1 MKKLFV
7 ILILPMIFAACK
19 NENNK
24 AILKEKL
31 SDDKVFNLSEH
42 YSKFKLHDVNFFE
55 IKSSKKQEEL
65 IKLDS
70 VSWKKVW
77 QDSLEFSHF
86 DTCYFY
92 STFKDSSKITILQES
107 EDWSSIIIWYVIYDK
122 EGKLKFK
129 KILAIE
135 GGDGGDYWDTK
146 AKFIKENQWISTT
159 ISSRESF
166 YTHDMEVDDS
176 TVTKYILLPD
186 FSIKSE
192 MIYKKSSH

>member
-1 MKKLFV
+1 MKNI
-7 ILILPMIFAACK
+7 ILILILAMIFTACK

-31 SDDKVFNLSEH
+31 CDDEVFNLSEH
-42 YSKFKLHDVNFFE
+42 YSKFKLHDVNYFE
-55 IKSSKKQEEL
+55 IRASKTKGEL
-65 IKLDS
+65 EKLDS

-77 QDSLEFSHF
+77 QDSLEISHY

-107 EDWSSIIIWYVIYDK
+107 EEWSSTIIWNLIYDK
-122 EGKLKFK
+122 KGKLKFK

-135 GGDGGDYWDTK
+135 GGDGGDYWNTT

-159 ISSRESF
+159 LSSSKDLDTKETDEDRTVIK
-166 YTHDMEVDDS
+166 YT
-176 TVTKYILLPD
+176 ILPD
-186 FSIKSE
+186 FSVKTDSISK
-192 MIYKKSSH
+192 